1 MKTLLLA
8 LLAAFAPLFVS
19 AQQEVAVTVTH
30 PTEYADAATPASDF
44 ASSTPNTSNP
54 APVATVATAQ
64 LNGVTVQMQA
74 LPATS
79 TVLIS
84 FSMPPQQGW
93 AALELADART
103 GEVVYSGSVLVNEG
117 QLELPVPVA
126 NQPYEARLSTDHD
139 VVIAR
144 MAQ

>member
-1 MKTLLLA
+1 MKTLLLSLISILAPFA
-8 LLAAFAPLFVS
+8 LS
-19 AQQEVAVTVTH
+19 AQQEVASTFTP
-30 PTEYADAATPASDF
+30 PTEYADSVAPTLADF
-44 ASSTPNTSNP
+44 AVVTPTT

-64 LNGVTVQMQA
+64 LNGVRVQMQA
-74 LPATS
+74 LTASS
-79 TVLIS
+79 TVLIT
-84 FSMPPQQGW
+84 FSMPTQQGW
-93 AALELADART
+93 AALELADAQT

-144 MAQ
+144 MVQ